1 LDKLVLTRLVLL
13 ELAFFL
19 LLLALFLQLHFLEA
33 LLCLFFTAVITL
45 RKLVEFLLVLLLV
58 ALGS

>member
-1 LDKLVLTRLVLL
+1 LDKPVLTRLVLL

-33 LLCLFFTAVITL
+33 LLGLFFTAVITL